1 MYVAKDEF
9 EFLSFNN
16 GRRIIIIRN
25 NYIFLIINRK
35 GETNR
40 KSRVWWM

>member
-16 GRRIIIIRN
+16 GRRIIIFIIYII
-25 NYIFLIINRK
+25 YIFLINLFNLI
-35 GETNR
+35 
-40 KSRVWWM
+40 

>member
-25 NYIFLIINRK
+25 NYIHNY
-35 GETNR
+35 
-40 KSRVWWM
+40 